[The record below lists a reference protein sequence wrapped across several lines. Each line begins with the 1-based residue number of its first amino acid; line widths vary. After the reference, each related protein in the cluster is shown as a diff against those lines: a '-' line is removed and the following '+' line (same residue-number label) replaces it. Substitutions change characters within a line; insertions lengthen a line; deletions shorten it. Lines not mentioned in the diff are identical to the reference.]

1 MLVLETCLP
10 AYQILIISLL
20 IAVYLLRS
28 DKKLPNMLVM
38 IADIQTHL
46 DSTCLKQSVLWK
58 QSLCKRDENPCK
70 PKKDNVLSSPE
81 TRSLTLMPSIL
92 KQWKNPKHY
101 TSAFQ
106 YLSEMVLVAPKW
118 CDKKKQDISLSL
130 TVTIKSHAAWNT

>member
-46 DSTCLKQSVLWK
+46 DSTCLKQSVL
-58 QSLCKRDENPCK
+58 
-70 PKKDNVLSSPE
+70 
-81 TRSLTLMPSIL
+81 
-92 KQWKNPKHY
+92 
-101 TSAFQ
+101 
-106 YLSEMVLVAPKW
+106 
-118 CDKKKQDISLSL
+118 
-130 TVTIKSHAAWNT
+130 